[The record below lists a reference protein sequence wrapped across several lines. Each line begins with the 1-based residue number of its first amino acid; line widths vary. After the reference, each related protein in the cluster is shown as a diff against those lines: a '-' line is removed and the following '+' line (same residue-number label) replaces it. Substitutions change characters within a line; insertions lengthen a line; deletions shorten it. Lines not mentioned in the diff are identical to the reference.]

1 MEFRNMLL
9 VVAGALCIAACSNV
23 TRSRNLGNPDV
34 SGQTLAQQVC
44 SNCHGLNG
52 VAISPNV
59 PNLAAQQKTYLV
71 AQLTQ
76 FRNHSRHDPFAVRY
90 MWGISRSLTD
100 KQIAELAE
108 YYAMQK
114 PPAAPTETVAADKE
128 AAGRAIFTAGLSDKG
143 VPACSTCH
151 GPNGIGN
158 GNFPRLAGQHSDYL
172 IKQLSNLSA
181 TDDRPGSS
189 VMKPVASKLRREDMV
204 NVASYLQA
212 MTE

>member
-1 MEFRNMLL
+1 MQLRNLL
-9 VVAGALCIAACSNV
+9 LAIVGACVVAGCSSLS
-23 TRSRNLGNPDV
+23 RSRNLGNPDV
-34 SGQTLAQQVC
+34 SGHTLAQQVC
-44 SNCHGLNG
+44 SNCHGLTG
-52 VAISPNV
+52 VAVSPNV

-76 FRNHSRHDPFAVRY
+76 FRDHSRRDPFAVRY

-100 KQIAELAE
+100 KQIAELAD
-108 YYAMQK
+108 YYAAQK
-114 PPAAPTETVAADKE
+114 PAAAAELAASDKA
-128 AAGRAIFTAGLSDKG
+128 AAGRAIFTAGLADQG

-151 GPNGIGN
+151 GSDGGGN
-158 GNFPRLAGQHSDYL
+158 ATFPRLAGQHSDYL
-172 IKQLSNLSA
+172 IKQLSNLGA